1 MIVRIFI
8 LVALATSIFSSL
20 PARAQLV
27 QLDTYKDWT
36 VYRQDGQAGRICFI
50 SSTPKKLRGDYN
62 RDNRGETRVFVTHGP
77 GKAERDVVSVTAGY
91 VYKRQSEVDF
101 AVDGNKTILFTL
113 EGRAWAAGPS
123 DDQKLITR
131 MKRGNKLIVTGTSS
145 RGNKTIDEYSLSGFT
160 KAKSQMDK
168 LCP

>member
-1 MIVRIFI
+1 MIVRISI
-8 LVALATSIFSSL
+8 LAAIAATLFSSL
-20 PARAQLV
+20 PAQAQLV

-36 VYRQDGQAGRICFI
+36 VYRQDSQAGRVCFI

-77 GKAERDVVSVTAGY
+77 GKAERDVVSVKAGY
-91 VYKRQSEVDF
+91 VYKRQSEVEF
-101 AVDGNKTILFTL
+101 AIDGNKTTLFTL
-113 EGRAWAAGPS
+113 EGRAWAAGP
-123 DDQKLITR
+123 DEDQKLISR
-131 MKRGNKLIVTGTSS
+131 MKRGTKLVVTGTSS

-160 KAKSQMDK
+160 KAKGQMDK